1 MAEPQPICPAVNA
14 AMKQK
19 RLSYQE
25 LADKLGQPEKAVVDL
40 VTGSS
45 PRIPGS
51 TLQNVAE
58 ALGMKDSIPQ
68 DGKHGA

>member
-1 MAEPQPICPAVNA
+1 MADPKPICPAVKA

-25 LADKLGQPEKAVVDL
+25 LANKPGQSERAVVNF
-40 VTGSS
+40 VAGNS
-45 PRIPGS
+45 PIPGP

-58 ALGMKDSIPQ
+58 ALEMKNPIPN